1 MGCFHFLCPVH
12 SRVQAK
18 VTPITRPVIALSHLG
33 VARKCQMS
41 SLWSLKLTCPKYV
54 LGNGHLKW
62 WGDFEEE
69 MVEELGAW
77 ASAGSTHLERAV
89 GSSSASGLLLCE
101 ST

>member
-1 MGCFHFLCPVH
+1 M
-12 SRVQAK
+12 
-18 VTPITRPVIALSHLG
+18 
-33 VARKCQMS
+33 
-41 SLWSLKLTCPKYV
+41 